1 MLLTTWV
8 LVVLSVGWLFSLLVV
23 LELTF
28 VLSEFLVAVWVV
40 CLALVLEVCVAS
52 VELLAVALLLAL
64 LCWTFSV
71 ALVAFWVLVCSVA
84 TSLFVVAL
92 VIASFALSAA
102 SVAAWFNLSLVVWS
116 IVVAPLISLF
126 FLLRA
131 SSMALLAA
139 VWLAVKLGT
148 FTAPIALIP
157 LVCSAVVL
165 PTAEGCCNLLFARL
179 LEFPTLSVVAAF
191 TEWFVKL
198 IPKMVTPNN
207 TEATPTLSLRKL

>member
-1 MLLTTWV
+1 MVLTTWV

-52 VELLAVALLLAL
+52 VELLAIALLLAL
-64 LCWTFSV
+64 V
-71 ALVAFWVLVCSVA
+71 ASWVLVCSVA

-92 VIASFALSAA
+92 LIASFALSAA

-126 FLLRA
+126 LLLRA
-131 SSMALLAA
+131 SSMALLASF
-139 VWLAVKLGT
+139 WLSVKLGT

-165 PTAEGCCNLLFARL
+165 PTAKVCCNLLFA
-179 LEFPTLSVVAAF
+179 ELSAVVAAF
-191 TEWFVKL
+191 TEWSVKL

>member
-1 MLLTTWV
+1 MLLATWV

-52 VELLAVALLLAL
+52 VELLAIALLL
-64 LCWTFSV
+64 

-84 TSLFVVAL
+84 TSLFVV
-92 VIASFALSAA
+92 ASFALSAA
-102 SVAAWFNLSLVVWS
+102 SVAAWFNLSLVVWA

-126 FLLRA
+126 LLLRA
-131 SSMALLAA
+131 SSMALLASF
-139 VWLAVKLGT
+139 WLSVKLGT

-157 LVCSAVVL
+157 LVCSAVVN
-165 PTAEGCCNLLFARL
+165 TAAEVCCELLFGEL
-179 LEFPTLSVVAAF
+179 LELSTLSVVAAF